1 MSELKIVAVVTAKKE
16 YQKDIEK
23 ALHNVV
29 DGTRTEE
36 GNVSYDLH
44 VDIKNPL
51 KYIIIE
57 VWKSQEALNIHNA
70 TVHFN
75 EFKKA
80 IEGKIE
86 GLDIDVVKK
95 IY

>member
-1 MSELKIVAVVTAKKE
+1 MSELKIVAVITAQKE

-86 GLDIDVVKK
+86 GLDIDVIKK

>member
-1 MSELKIVAVVTAKKE
+1 MSELKIVAVITAKKE

-86 GLDIDVVKK
+86 GLDIDVIKK